1 MPLLPALRAFFTRLL
16 TDVDD
21 ALFPQHVFCLTCG
34 ALSLPNAICPVCLAV
49 LDDLRLPSDAL
60 APNAAAV
67 WSYHGIARQLV
78 LMLKYSGIAE
88 CAQVLADGM
97 ASACPFALPP
107 DTVVTSVPMT
117 KKHLDARGIDHGR
130 LLAEAFAQRRN
141 LPCQPLLI
149 RTRETAT
156 QQGLNAAQRRKN
168 LHGAFAAA
176 ARISTPV
183 LLIDDVYTTGS
194 TTETCASALRA
205 AGAPEVFVL
214 TALAVVPDEDH

>member
-21 ALFPQHVFCLTCG
+21 VLFPQHVFCLTCG
-34 ALSLPNAICPVCLAV
+34 ALSLPNAICPACLAV

-60 APNAAAV
+60 APNTAAV

-141 LPCQPLLI
+141 LPYQPLLI

-194 TTETCASALRA
+194 TTETCAGALRA

>member
-1 MPLLPALRAFFTRLL
+1 MPLLPALRTFFTRLL

-34 ALSLPNAICPVCLAV
+34 ALSLPNAICPACLAV

-67 WSYHGIARQLV
+67 WGYHGIARQLV

-130 LLAEAFAQRRN
+130 LLAEAFAQ
-141 LPCQPLLI
+141 
-149 RTRETAT
+149 A
-156 QQGLNAAQRRKN
+156 AAQFT
-168 LHGAFAAA
+168 LPALADPH
-176 ARISTPV
+176 ARNRNP
-183 LLIDDVYTTGS
+183 
-194 TTETCASALRA
+194 
-205 AGAPEVFVL
+205 AGAERRPAPEEPARRVRRHRAHFDPSS
-214 TALAVVPDEDH
+214 AD

>member
-1 MPLLPALRAFFTRLL
+1 MLLLPALRAFFTRLL
-16 TDVDD
+16 TDADD

-67 WSYHGIARQLV
+67 WGYHGIARQLV

-97 ASACPFALPP
+97 ASACPFVLPP
-107 DTVVTSVPMT
+107 NTVVTSVPMT

-141 LPCQPLLI
+141 LPC
-149 RTRETAT
+149 
-156 QQGLNAAQRRKN
+156 
-168 LHGAFAAA
+168 
-176 ARISTPV
+176 
-183 LLIDDVYTTGS
+183 
-194 TTETCASALRA
+194 
-205 AGAPEVFVL
+205 
-214 TALAVVPDEDH
+214 

>member
-1 MPLLPALRAFFTRLL
+1 
-16 TDVDD
+16 
-21 ALFPQHVFCLTCG
+21 
-34 ALSLPNAICPVCLAV
+34 
-49 LDDLRLPSDAL
+49 
-60 APNAAAV
+60 
-67 WSYHGIARQLV
+67 
-78 LMLKYSGIAE
+78 
-88 CAQVLADGM
+88 
-97 ASACPFALPP
+97 
-107 DTVVTSVPMT
+107 MT

-141 LPCQPLLI
+141 LPYQPLLI

-156 QQGLNAAQRRKN
+156 QQGLNAAQRRKT

-176 ARISTPV
+176 ARIS
-183 LLIDDVYTTGS
+183 TGS

>member
-16 TDVDD
+16 TDADD

-49 LDDLRLPSDAL
+49 LDDLRLSGAAL

-67 WSYHGIARQLV
+67 WGYHGIARQLV

-130 LLAEAFAQRRN
+130 CWQRPLRSGAIYPAS
-141 LPCQPLLI
+141 PC
-149 RTRETAT
+149 
-156 QQGLNAAQRRKN
+156 
-168 LHGAFAAA
+168 
-176 ARISTPV
+176 
-183 LLIDDVYTTGS
+183 
-194 TTETCASALRA
+194 
-205 AGAPEVFVL
+205 
-214 TALAVVPDEDH
+214 

>member
-16 TDVDD
+16 TDADD

-49 LDDLRLPSDAL
+49 LDDLRLSGAAL

-67 WSYHGIARQLV
+67 WGYHGIARQLV

-107 DTVVTSVPMT
+107 DTVVTSFPMT

-141 LPCQPLLI
+141 LPYHPLLI

-168 LHGAFAAA
+168 LHGAFAAT

-194 TTETCASALRA
+194 TTETCADALRA

>member
-49 LDDLRLPSDAL
+49 LDDLRLSGAAL

-67 WSYHGIARQLV
+67 WGYHGIARQLV

-156 QQGLNAAQRRKN
+156 QQGLNAAQRRKS

-194 TTETCASALRA
+194 TTETCADALRA

>member
-1 MPLLPALRAFFTRLL
+1 
-16 TDVDD
+16 
-21 ALFPQHVFCLTCG
+21 
-34 ALSLPNAICPVCLAV
+34 
-49 LDDLRLPSDAL
+49 
-60 APNAAAV
+60 
-67 WSYHGIARQLV
+67 
-78 LMLKYSGIAE
+78 
-88 CAQVLADGM
+88 
-97 ASACPFALPP
+97 
-107 DTVVTSVPMT
+107 MT

-194 TTETCASALRA
+194 TTETCADALRA
-205 AGAPEVFVL
+205 AGAPDVFVL

>member
-1 MPLLPALRAFFTRLL
+1 
-16 TDVDD
+16 
-21 ALFPQHVFCLTCG
+21 
-34 ALSLPNAICPVCLAV
+34 
-49 LDDLRLPSDAL
+49 
-60 APNAAAV
+60 
-67 WSYHGIARQLV
+67 
-78 LMLKYSGIAE
+78 
-88 CAQVLADGM
+88 
-97 ASACPFALPP
+97 
-107 DTVVTSVPMT
+107 MT

-141 LPCQPLLI
+141 LPYHPLLI

-194 TTETCASALRA
+194 TTEICADALRA

-214 TALAVVPDEDH
+214 TALAVLPDEDH

>member
-34 ALSLPNAICPVCLAV
+34 ALSLPNAICPACLAV
-49 LDDLRLPSDAL
+49 LDDLRLPGDAL

-67 WSYHGIARQLV
+67 WGYHGIARQLV

-107 DTVVTSVPMT
+107 NTVVTSVPMT

-156 QQGLNAAQRRKN
+156 QQGRTPPSAGRTCTARSPPPR
-168 LHGAFAAA
+168 AF
-176 ARISTPV
+176 RPQS
-183 LLIDDVYTTGS
+183 
-194 TTETCASALRA
+194 C
-205 AGAPEVFVL
+205 
-214 TALAVVPDEDH
+214 

>member
-1 MPLLPALRAFFTRLL
+1 
-16 TDVDD
+16 
-21 ALFPQHVFCLTCG
+21 
-34 ALSLPNAICPVCLAV
+34 
-49 LDDLRLPSDAL
+49 
-60 APNAAAV
+60 
-67 WSYHGIARQLV
+67 
-78 LMLKYSGIAE
+78 MLKYSGIAE

-141 LPCQPLLI
+141 LPCQPLLT

-156 QQGLNAAQRRKN
+156 QQGLNASQRRKN

-194 TTETCASALRA
+194 TTETCAGALRA

>member
-1 MPLLPALRAFFTRLL
+1 MP
-16 TDVDD
+16 
-21 ALFPQHVFCLTCG
+21 
-34 ALSLPNAICPVCLAV
+34 
-49 LDDLRLPSDAL
+49 
-60 APNAAAV
+60 
-67 WSYHGIARQLV
+67 Y
-78 LMLKYSGIAE
+78 
-88 CAQVLADGM
+88 
-97 ASACPFALPP
+97 
-107 DTVVTSVPMT
+107 
-117 KKHLDARGIDHGR
+117 
-130 LLAEAFAQRRN
+130 
-141 LPCQPLLI
+141 QPLLI

-194 TTETCASALRA
+194 TTETCAGALRA

>member
-49 LDDLRLPSDAL
+49 LDDLRLPGAAL

-97 ASACPFALPP
+97 ASACPFALP
-107 DTVVTSVPMT
+107 
-117 KKHLDARGIDHGR
+117 
-130 LLAEAFAQRRN
+130 
-141 LPCQPLLI
+141 
-149 RTRETAT
+149 
-156 QQGLNAAQRRKN
+156 
-168 LHGAFAAA
+168 
-176 ARISTPV
+176 
-183 LLIDDVYTTGS
+183 
-194 TTETCASALRA
+194 ASADPHARNRNP
-205 AGAPEVFVL
+205 AGTERRPAPEEPARRVRRHRAHFNPSS
-214 TALAVVPDEDH
+214 AD

>member
-16 TDVDD
+16 TDADD

-67 WSYHGIARQLV
+67 WCYHGIARQLV

-141 LPCQPLLI
+141 LPYQPLLI
-149 RTRETAT
+149 RQPSR
-156 QQGLNAAQRRKN
+156 G
-168 LHGAFAAA
+168 
-176 ARISTPV
+176 
-183 LLIDDVYTTGS
+183 
-194 TTETCASALRA
+194 
-205 AGAPEVFVL
+205 
-214 TALAVVPDEDH
+214 

>member
-49 LDDLRLPSDAL
+49 LDDLRLPGAAL

-149 RTRETAT
+149 
-156 QQGLNAAQRRKN
+156 
-168 LHGAFAAA
+168 
-176 ARISTPV
+176 
-183 LLIDDVYTTGS
+183 DDVYTTGS
-194 TTETCASALRA
+194 TTETCAGALRA

>member
-16 TDVDD
+16 TDADD

-67 WSYHGIARQLV
+67 WGYHGIARQLV

-97 ASACPFALPP
+97 ASACPFVLPP

-117 KKHLDARGIDHGR
+117 KKHLDARGGSKR
-130 LLAEAFAQRRN
+130 AVQV
-141 LPCQPLLI
+141 LPALGGVQPLLGCGFA
-149 RTRETAT
+149 RAD
-156 QQGLNAAQRRKN
+156 QQRL
-168 LHGAFAAA
+168 
-176 ARISTPV
+176 
-183 LLIDDVYTTGS
+183 
-194 TTETCASALRA
+194 
-205 AGAPEVFVL
+205 AG
-214 TALAVVPDEDH
+214 

>member
-60 APNAAAV
+60 ALNAAAV
-67 WSYHGIARQLV
+67 WGYHGIARQLV

-141 LPCQPLLI
+141 LPLSAP
-149 RTRETAT
+149 ADP
-156 QQGLNAAQRRKN
+156 
-168 LHGAFAAA
+168 H
-176 ARISTPV
+176 ARNRNP
-183 LLIDDVYTTGS
+183 
-194 TTETCASALRA
+194 
-205 AGAPEVFVL
+205 AGAERRPAQEEPARRVCRRRAHFDPSS
-214 TALAVVPDEDH
+214 TD

>member
-34 ALSLPNAICPVCLAV
+34 ALSLPNAICPACLAV

-88 CAQVLADGM
+88 CAQVLADG
-97 ASACPFALPP
+97 SARRFPCCCDPYRRMRAGTGGRHGIRVSLCP
-107 DTVVTSVPMT
+107 
-117 KKHLDARGIDHGR
+117 
-130 LLAEAFAQRRN
+130 
-141 LPCQPLLI
+141 
-149 RTRETAT
+149 
-156 QQGLNAAQRRKN
+156 
-168 LHGAFAAA
+168 
-176 ARISTPV
+176 
-183 LLIDDVYTTGS
+183 
-194 TTETCASALRA
+194 A
-205 AGAPEVFVL
+205 AGHGCHLRPDDEEAP
-214 TALAVVPDEDH
+214 

>member
-34 ALSLPNAICPVCLAV
+34 ALSLPNAICPACLAV
-49 LDDLRLPSDAL
+49 LDDLRLSGAAL

-149 RTRETAT
+149 RTRETASRPVSDG
-156 QQGLNAAQRRKN
+156 QLQGALADP
-168 LHGAFAAA
+168 H
-176 ARISTPV
+176 ARNRNP
-183 LLIDDVYTTGS
+183 
-194 TTETCASALRA
+194 
-205 AGAPEVFVL
+205 AGAERRPAPEEPARRVCRRRAHFNPSS
-214 TALAVVPDEDH
+214 AD

>member
-16 TDVDD
+16 TDADD

-34 ALSLPNAICPVCLAV
+34 ALSLPNAICPACLAV
-49 LDDLRLPSDAL
+49 LDDLRLSGAAL

-141 LPCQPLLI
+141 LPYQPLLI

-176 ARISTPV
+176 ARISTQF
-183 LLIDDVYTTGS
+183 
-194 TTETCASALRA
+194 C
-205 AGAPEVFVL
+205 
-214 TALAVVPDEDH
+214 

>member
-1 MPLLPALRAFFTRLL
+1 MRRIVPAERDLSGLPR
-16 TDVDD
+16 
-21 ALFPQHVFCLTCG
+21 C
-34 ALSLPNAICPVCLAV
+34 

-156 QQGLNAAQRRKN
+156 QQGLNAAQRRKTCTAR
-168 LHGAFAAA
+168 LPPPRAF
-176 ARISTPV
+176 RPQF
-183 LLIDDVYTTGS
+183 
-194 TTETCASALRA
+194 C
-205 AGAPEVFVL
+205 
-214 TALAVVPDEDH
+214 